1 MQDGTSLV
9 TCGSVSA
16 SECVFETH
24 PELLK
29 LERVRIESATAMRG
43 LRVERRHFER
53 LCS

>member
-1 MQDGTSLV
+1 MQDGTPLV

-43 LRVERRHFER
+43 LRARAEAF
-53 LCS
+53 